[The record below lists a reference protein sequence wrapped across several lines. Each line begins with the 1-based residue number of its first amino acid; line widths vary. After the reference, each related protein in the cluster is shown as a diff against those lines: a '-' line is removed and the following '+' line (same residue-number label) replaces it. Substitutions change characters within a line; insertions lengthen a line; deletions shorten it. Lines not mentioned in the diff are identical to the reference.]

1 MALLFLSRA
10 DALSPTQSAYGH
22 ASSETAMP
30 YHGTESQLGSAAP
43 LSAVAPSALASLS
56 PNTAVLQKRTAGGRK
71 HLPSHWEETQMEERE
86 KTWDRRGDEDWK
98 GE

>member
-1 MALLFLSRA
+1 
-10 DALSPTQSAYGH
+10 
-22 ASSETAMP
+22 MP

-43 LSAVAPSALASLS
+43 LSAVAPSALSSISA
-56 PNTAVLQKRTAGGRK
+56 NTPATQKRAGGGRK
-71 HLPSHWEETQMEERE
+71 SLPSHWEETQMEERE